1 MKRLKIF
8 FTLEAIGMGN
18 KPEVLK
24 KKKDSWCALNI
35 TILRPQWKCPNT
47 KTCLVMTRMVIN
59 KNVKHNE

>member
-8 FTLEAIGMGN
+8 FTLEPIGMGN
-18 KPEVLK
+18 KPEVL

-47 KTCLVMTRMVIN
+47 KTCLCN
-59 KNVKHNE
+59 DKNGN